1 MRVLRRPQVVERGS
15 LELPDG
21 SPRTPF
27 VISTLL
33 WYKYFQGAYDGS
45 MAMLDTL
52 RASQQLQ
59 QAGIEAGHAD
69 ALVTTFSE
77 GFAERLA
84 TRDELHAEIEDV
96 RADLRSTEARL
107 LAEIASVRA
116 ELQQTEERLQGQM
129 HQLENRLMRWTIATL
144 LAGMGIAAAIAAAIV
159 QVVG

>member
-1 MRVLRRPQVVERGS
+1 
-15 LELPDG
+15 
-21 SPRTPF
+21 
-27 VISTLL
+27 
-33 WYKYFQGAYDGS
+33 

-59 QAGIEAGHAD
+59 DAGIEAGHAD

-84 TRDELHAEIEDV
+84 SRDELHQAEARLLAEVGGV
-96 RADLRSTEARL
+96 RTELHQTEARL
-107 LAEIASVRA
+107 LAEIGDVRTELKHEIEGVRTELKLEIASVRA
-116 ELQQTEERLQGQM
+116 DLKQAEERSQGQM
-129 HQLENRLMRWTIATL
+129 HQLENRLMRWTIGAM